1 MVQTPDPGS
10 ERVLSFSARTKLDM
24 IRRILSFL
32 HWHIMKEKKRQEKQK
47 PKQSYYTNVRGFGFR
62 IREFLTPLRKINLK

>member
-1 MVQTPDPGS
+1 MVQTLDPGS

-32 HWHIMKEKKRQEKQK
+32 HWHIMKEKKDKKNKSQNRVTIQMLEV
-47 PKQSYYTNVRGFGFR
+47 SVSGSENF
-62 IREFLTPLRKINLK
+62 